1 MRLRLE
7 RGDHRTRK
15 SSAYDVLDEVTGKC
29 VGTVSIERA
38 HRGHKRYPTRII
50 RLFDAKY
57 VGSFN
62 THTACVAFVKGVEAV
77 LNYMLEAKD
86 VKDLKS
92 VLDHMLEAKEFEIPA
107 KPAQ

>member
-1 MRLRLE
+1 MRLILE
-7 RGDHRTRK
+7 RVSTPNEYGIF
-15 SSAYDVLDEVTGKC
+15 DEVTGKC

-38 HRGHKRYPTRII
+38 HRGHKRYPTRTI
-50 RLFDAKY
+50 RLFDSKY

-62 THTACVAFVKGVEAV
+62 THTECIAFVKGAEAV

-86 VKDLKS
+86 VKGLKS